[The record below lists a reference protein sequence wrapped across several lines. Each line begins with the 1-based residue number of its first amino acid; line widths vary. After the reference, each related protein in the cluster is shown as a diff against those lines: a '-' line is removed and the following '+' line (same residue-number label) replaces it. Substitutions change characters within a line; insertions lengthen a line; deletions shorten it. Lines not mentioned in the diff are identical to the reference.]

1 VIYID
6 HIFLID
12 YNKYK
17 FGGDIMEH
25 TILPADTYI
34 VINKTIVDDVDRK
47 LVTMLYQPIIGHT
60 ATTLYF
66 TLFDDLL
73 KREVMSDEMTHHHL
87 MAIMQLKLQD
97 ILIAR
102 EKLEAVGLLKT
113 YFKKDH
119 VNNFVY
125 ELYAPLSA
133 NEFLNHPILNV
144 VLYNNLGKKEYEKIV
159 NCFRIPKINLKDYED
174 ITKNFNK
181 VFTSVSSNSF
191 VGNDNIVEKNKGNI
205 VIKDGVDFNL
215 LISSIPKSM
224 VNDKCFNDEVKEL
237 INSLAF
243 VYNID
248 DLNMQGL
255 VRNSLNE
262 RGLIDKT
269 ELRKSARNFY
279 QFEQGG
285 KLPTLIYSKQPDYL
299 KTPSGDTSNW
309 AKQVYTFEN
318 ITPYDYMRSKYKNG
332 EPTLKELQIIEDLMV
347 KQKMKPAVVNVL
359 IDYVLKVNEQKFT
372 RSYVETVAAQWSRL
386 NLETAEAAMRTAEKE
401 HKKLK
406 KKFEDKKS
414 VTTKA
419 YKPKEEKLPSWFD
432 KKIENKELSKEEEEE
447 LDNLLKEFT

>member
-1 VIYID
+1 
-6 HIFLID
+6 
-12 YNKYK
+12 
-17 FGGDIMEH
+17 MEH

-34 VINKTIVDDVDRK
+34 VVNKTIVDEIDRK
-47 LVTMLYQPIIGHT
+47 LVTMLYQPIIGYT

-66 TLFDDLL
+66 TLLDDLL
-73 KREVMSDEMTHHHL
+73 RHDVMSEELTHHHL
-87 MAIMQLKLQD
+87 MSTMQLKLSD
-97 ILIAR
+97 ILVAR

-125 ELYAPLSA
+125 LIYTPMSA

-159 NCFRIPKINLKDYED
+159 NFFRVPKINLKDYED
-174 ITKNFNK
+174 ITKSFNK
-181 VFTSVSSNSF
+181 VFTSVSSNTF
-191 VGNDNIVEKNKGNI
+191 TGNDNIIKKNTGNI
-205 VIKDGVDFNL
+205 EITSGIDFNL

-224 VNDKCFNDEVKEL
+224 VHEKCFHDEVKEL

-262 RGLIDKT
+262 KGLIDKN

-318 ITPYDYMRSKYKNG
+318 ITPYDYIRSKYKNG
-332 EPTLKELQIIEDLMV
+332 EPTLRELQIIEDLMV
-347 KQKMKPAVVNVL
+347 KQKMKPGVVNVL
-359 IDYVLKVNEQKFT
+359 IDYVLKVNNQKFT
-372 RSYVETVAAQWSRL
+372 RSYVETVASQWSRL
-386 NLETAEAAMRTAEKE
+386 NIETVEGAMRTAERE

-406 KKFEDKKS
+406 KML
-414 VTTKA
+414 TKEKTSA
-419 YKPKEEKLPSWFD
+419 SKTYKMKEEVLPSWFD
-432 KKIENKELSKEEEEE
+432 KKIENKEMSREEEEE
-447 LDNLLKEFT
+447 LDNLLKEFS

>member
-1 VIYID
+1 
-6 HIFLID
+6 
-12 YNKYK
+12 
-17 FGGDIMEH
+17 MEH

-34 VINKTIVDDVDRK
+34 VVNKTIVDEIDRK
-47 LVTMLYQPIIGHT
+47 LVTMLYQPIIGYT

-66 TLFDDLL
+66 TLLDDLL
-73 KREVMSDEMTHHHL
+73 RHDVMSEELTHHHL
-87 MAIMQLKLQD
+87 MSTMQLKLSD
-97 ILIAR
+97 ILVAR

-125 ELYAPLSA
+125 LIYTPMSA

-159 NCFRIPKINLKDYED
+159 NFFRVPKINLKDYED
-174 ITKNFNK
+174 ITKSFNK
-181 VFTSVSSNSF
+181 VFTSVSSNTF
-191 VGNDNIVEKNKGNI
+191 LGNENIIKKNTGNI
-205 VIKDGVDFNL
+205 EITSGIDFNL

-224 VNDKCFNDEVKEL
+224 VHEKCFNDEVKDL

-262 RGLIDKT
+262 KGLIDKN

-318 ITPYDYMRSKYKNG
+318 ITPYDYIRSKYKNG
-332 EPTLKELQIIEDLMV
+332 EPTLRELQIIEDLMV
-347 KQKMKPAVVNVL
+347 KQKMKPGVVNVL
-359 IDYVLKVNEQKFT
+359 IDYVLKVNNQKFT
-372 RSYVETVAAQWSRL
+372 RSYVETVASQWNRL
-386 NLETAEAAMRTAEKE
+386 NIETVEGAMRTAERE

-406 KKFEDKKS
+406 KML
-414 VTTKA
+414 TKERPTVSKN
-419 YKPKEEKLPSWFD
+419 YKTKEEVLPSWFD
-432 KKIENKELSKEEEEE
+432 KKIENNEMSQEEEEE
-447 LDNLLKEFT
+447 LDSLLKEFS